1 MAFFMSRVISKRG
14 LRINSKK
21 LGGMYILFTEKV
33 KAKEYYIK
41 DLLSNKFLFEIPDY
55 QRAYSWTKENLKQLV
70 EDIWESVELNKARGN
85 KEFDQYEPYF
95 LGSIVLCSKEYKDDG
110 CGIYDVIDGQQR
122 LTSIIMLIAAIRDLI
137 DNEEYKKVL
146 SDLIYQKPNVLMG
159 IKESI
164 RVKARG
170 KEEEFFKKYILTNGG
185 TELVKD
191 LDMEELSEAKQNMVN
206 AIEVFRDSFF
216 NENGELLEEKLNE
229 FIVYLL
235 QKVVL
240 VVITTES
247 FTSAFRLFNVINAR
261 GLPLTDS
268 DLLKSENLRVMNPEI
283 RKEYTDIWESH
294 EQDLGKEKLDQ
305 IIGFMRT
312 MKLKNKVEESVYEEF
327 SKKIFRNEP
336 EYLGVNFVNH
346 LTAVKALY
354 DKYIIDGNLDG
365 VSEEEKSYYKN
376 LINIMR
382 EFLPYDDWMAAVIRF
397 AEKFND
403 DKLVLEFVKVL
414 EKRLVID
421 WVNGNS
427 FADRLN
433 RVYGILEVIEE
444 KDSLEEIKEAPV
456 FLYDLERTTAY
467 FENALNDI
475 DFYSKGRMMI
485 PKYIFVRLDMEK
497 RANEV
502 LDYSDKIMIE
512 HVLPRN
518 AKEAYW
524 KDNFSADQRRN
535 WANKFGNLVIITGAK
550 NTRAN
555 NKPFAEKVEQYLSK
569 KSDFAITKEVLELSD
584 WNMDSLKDR
593 HESLVNRALEL
604 WTKF

>member
-1 MAFFMSRVISKRG
+1 M
-14 LRINSKK
+14 
-21 LGGMYILFTEKV
+21 FTEKV

-354 DKYIIDGNLDG
+354 DKYIIDGNLEG

-403 DKLVLEFVKVL
+403 DKLVLE
-414 EKRLVID
+414 KRLVID

-433 RVYGILEVIEE
+433 RVYGILEAIEE
-444 KDSLEEIKEAPV
+444 KDSLEEIKEEPV

>member
-1 MAFFMSRVISKRG
+1 MSRVISKRG

-21 LGGMYILFTEKV
+21 IGGMYILFTEKV

-354 DKYIIDGNLDG
+354 DKYIIDGNLEG

-433 RVYGILEVIEE
+433 RVYGILEAIEE

-555 NKPFAEKVEQYLSK
+555 NKPFGEKVEQYLSK

>member
-1 MAFFMSRVISKRG
+1 M
-14 LRINSKK
+14 
-21 LGGMYILFTEKV
+21 FTEKV

-70 EDIWESVELNKARGN
+70 EDIWESVELNKAKGN

-354 DKYIIDGNLDG
+354 DKYIIDGNLEG

-584 WNMDSLKDR
+584 WNMDSLRDR

>member
-1 MAFFMSRVISKRG
+1 M
-14 LRINSKK
+14 
-21 LGGMYILFTEKV
+21 FTEKV

-305 IIGFMRT
+305 IIGLMRT

-354 DKYIIDGNLDG
+354 DKYIIDGNLEG

>member
-1 MAFFMSRVISKRG
+1 M
-14 LRINSKK
+14 
-21 LGGMYILFTEKV
+21 FTEKV

-283 RKEYTDIWESH
+283 RKEYTDIWENH

-354 DKYIIDGNLDG
+354 DKYIIDGNLEG

-403 DKLVLEFVKVL
+403 DKLILEFVKVL

-433 RVYGILEVIEE
+433 RVYGILEAIEE

-497 RANEV
+497 RPNEV

>member
-1 MAFFMSRVISKRG
+1 MSRVISKRG

-354 DKYIIDGNLDG
+354 DKYIIDGNLEG

-535 WANKFGNLVIITGAK
+535 WANKFGNLVIITGAD
-550 NTRAN
+550 R
-555 NKPFAEKVEQYLSK
+555 
-569 KSDFAITKEVLELSD
+569 KSV
-584 WNMDSLKDR
+584 
-593 HESLVNRALEL
+593 V
-604 WTKF
+604 

>member
-1 MAFFMSRVISKRG
+1 M
-14 LRINSKK
+14 
-21 LGGMYILFTEKV
+21 FTEKV

-247 FTSAFRLFNVINAR
+247 FTSAFRLFNVINSR

-354 DKYIIDGNLDG
+354 DKYIIDGNLEG

-433 RVYGILEVIEE
+433 RVYGILEAIEE

-518 AKEAYW
+518 
-524 KDNFSADQRRN
+524 

>member
-1 MAFFMSRVISKRG
+1 M
-14 LRINSKK
+14 
-21 LGGMYILFTEKV
+21 FTEKV

-354 DKYIIDGNLDG
+354 DKYIIDGNLEG

-433 RVYGILEVIEE
+433 RVYGILEAIEE

-497 RANEV
+497 D
-502 LDYSDKIMIE
+502 LM
-512 HVLPRN
+512 
-518 AKEAYW
+518 
-524 KDNFSADQRRN
+524 
-535 WANKFGNLVIITGAK
+535 KF
-550 NTRAN
+550 
-555 NKPFAEKVEQYLSK
+555 
-569 KSDFAITKEVLELSD
+569 
-584 WNMDSLKDR
+584 
-593 HESLVNRALEL
+593 
-604 WTKF
+604 

>member
-1 MAFFMSRVISKRG
+1 MSRVISKRG

-354 DKYIIDGNLDG
+354 DKYIIDGNLEG

-433 RVYGILEVIEE
+433 RVYGILEAIEE

-584 WNMDSLKDR
+584 WNMDLLKDR

>member
-1 MAFFMSRVISKRG
+1 MRSSINGKTPIDRYKILIGIMIIVFVSIVARLVYLQVFNYEEFKQRADTRSMRFLSEQAPRG
-14 LRINSKK
+14 KIYDSNGDILATNRQTYTLTFTETDESKK
-21 LGGMYILFTEKV
+21 NFYTTIDKVYSIL
-33 KAKEYYIK
+33 
-41 DLLSNKFLFEIPDY
+41 
-55 QRAYSWTKENLKQLV
+55 KENNQ
-70 EDIWESVELNKARGN
+70 
-85 KEFDQYEPYF
+85 
-95 LGSIVLCSKEYKDDG
+95 SILDNFK
-110 CGIYDVIDGQQR
+110 
-122 LTSIIMLIAAIRDLI
+122 IRI
-137 DNEEYKKVL
+137 
-146 SDLIYQKPNVLMG
+146 
-159 IKESI
+159 
-164 RVKARG
+164 
-170 KEEEFFKKYILTNGG
+170 
-185 TELVKD
+185 
-191 LDMEELSEAKQNMVN
+191 
-206 AIEVFRDSFF
+206 

-354 DKYIIDGNLDG
+354 DKYIIDGNLEG

>member
-1 MAFFMSRVISKRG
+1 M
-14 LRINSKK
+14 
-21 LGGMYILFTEKV
+21 FTEKV

-354 DKYIIDGNLDG
+354 DKYIIDGNLEG

-502 LDYSDKIMIE
+502 LDYSDKIIIE

>member
-1 MAFFMSRVISKRG
+1 M
-14 LRINSKK
+14 
-21 LGGMYILFTEKV
+21 FTEKV

-70 EDIWESVELNKARGN
+70 DDIWESVELNKSRGS

-122 LTSIIMLIAAIRDLI
+122 LTSIIMLIATIRDLI

-170 KEEEFFKKYILTNGG
+170 KEEEFFKKYILNNGG

-191 LDMEELSEAKQNMVN
+191 LDITELSEAKQNMVN
-206 AIEVFRDSFF
+206 AIEVFRASFF
-216 NENGELLEEKLNE
+216 NEEGDLLEEKLNE

-268 DLLKSENLRVMNPEI
+268 DLLKSENLRVIDPEI
-283 RKEYTDIWESH
+283 RKEYTDIWENH

-312 MKLKNKVEESVYEEF
+312 MKLKNKAEESVYEEF

-346 LTAVKALY
+346 LTAIKALY
-354 DKYIIDGNLDG
+354 DKYIIDGTLEG
-365 VSEEEKSYYKN
+365 VAEEDKSYYKN

-382 EFLPYDDWMAAVIRF
+382 EFLPYDEWMAAVIRF

-403 DKLVLEFVKVL
+403 DKLVLDFVKVL

-433 RVYGILEVIEE
+433 RVYEILQVIEE
-444 KDSLEEIKEAPV
+444 KDSLEEIKEASV

-485 PKYIFVRLDMEK
+485 PKYIFIRLDMEK
-497 RANEV
+497 RSNEI

-524 KDNFSADQRRN
+524 KENFTADQRRN
-535 WANKFGNLVIITGAK
+535 WANRFGNLVIISGAK

-569 KSDFAITKEVLELSD
+569 KSDFAVTKEVLELSD

-593 HESLVNRALEL
+593 HEDLVKRALEL

>member
-1 MAFFMSRVISKRG
+1 M
-14 LRINSKK
+14 
-21 LGGMYILFTEKV
+21 FTEKV

-354 DKYIIDGNLDG
+354 DKYIIGGNLEG

-433 RVYGILEVIEE
+433 RVYGILEAIEE

>member
-1 MAFFMSRVISKRG
+1 M
-14 LRINSKK
+14 
-21 LGGMYILFTEKV
+21 FTEKV

-110 CGIYDVIDGQQR
+110 CGIYDVIEGQQR

-354 DKYIIDGNLDG
+354 DKYIIDGNLEG

-433 RVYGILEVIEE
+433 RVYGILEAIEE

-497 RANEV
+497 RPNEV

>member
-1 MAFFMSRVISKRG
+1 M
-14 LRINSKK
+14 
-21 LGGMYILFTEKV
+21 FTEKV

-191 LDMEELSEAKQNMVN
+191 LEMEELSEAKQNMVN

-354 DKYIIDGNLDG
+354 DKYIIDGNLEG

>member
-1 MAFFMSRVISKRG
+1 M
-14 LRINSKK
+14 
-21 LGGMYILFTEKV
+21 FTEKV

-191 LDMEELSEAKQNMVN
+191 LNMEELSEAKQNMVN

-354 DKYIIDGNLDG
+354 DKYIIDGNLEG

-433 RVYGILEVIEE
+433 RVYGILEAIEE
-444 KDSLEEIKEAPV
+444 KDSLEEIKESPV

-555 NKPFAEKVEQYLSK
+555 NKPFSEKVEQYLSK

>member
-1 MAFFMSRVISKRG
+1 
-14 LRINSKK
+14 
-21 LGGMYILFTEKV
+21 MYILFTEKV

-354 DKYIIDGNLDG
+354 DKYIIDGNLEG

-382 EFLPYDDWMAAVIRF
+382 EFLPYDDWIAAVIRF

>member
-1 MAFFMSRVISKRG
+1 M
-14 LRINSKK
+14 
-21 LGGMYILFTEKV
+21 FTEKV

-354 DKYIIDGNLDG
+354 DKYIIDGNLEG

-403 DKLVLEFVKVL
+403 YKLVLEFVKVL

-433 RVYGILEVIEE
+433 RVYGILEAIEE

>member
-1 MAFFMSRVISKRG
+1 M
-14 LRINSKK
+14 
-21 LGGMYILFTEKV
+21 FTEKV

-206 AIEVFRDSFF
+206 AIEVFRYSFF

-354 DKYIIDGNLDG
+354 DKYIIDGNLEG

-433 RVYGILEVIEE
+433 RVYGILEAIEE

-555 NKPFAEKVEQYLSK
+555 NKPFGEKVEQYLSK

>member
-1 MAFFMSRVISKRG
+1 M
-14 LRINSKK
+14 
-21 LGGMYILFTEKV
+21 FTEKV

-354 DKYIIDGNLDG
+354 DKYIIDGNLEG

-433 RVYGILEVIEE
+433 RVYGILEAIEE
-444 KDSLEEIKEAPV
+444 KDSLGEIKEAPV

-497 RANEV
+497 RPNEV

>member
-1 MAFFMSRVISKRG
+1 M
-14 LRINSKK
+14 
-21 LGGMYILFTEKV
+21 FTEKV

-122 LTSIIMLIAAIRDLI
+122 LTSIIMLIATIRDLI

-354 DKYIIDGNLDG
+354 DKYIIDGNLEG

-584 WNMDSLKDR
+584 WNMDSLKYR

>member
-1 MAFFMSRVISKRG
+1 M
-14 LRINSKK
+14 
-21 LGGMYILFTEKV
+21 FTEKV

-70 EDIWESVELNKARGN
+70 DDIWESVELNKSRGS

-122 LTSIIMLIAAIRDLI
+122 LTSIIMLIATIRDLV

-146 SDLIYQKPNVLMG
+146 SGLIYQEPNILMG

-170 KEEEFFKKYILTNGG
+170 KEEEFFKKYILTDGG
-185 TELVKD
+185 TDLVKD
-191 LDMEELSEAKQNMVN
+191 LDITELSEAKQNMVN
-206 AIEVFRDSFF
+206 AIEVFRASFF
-216 NENGELLEEKLNE
+216 NEEGELLEEKLNE

-268 DLLKSENLRVMNPEI
+268 DLLKSENLRVINPEI
-283 RKEYTDIWESH
+283 RKEYTDIWENH

-312 MKLKNKVEESVYEEF
+312 MKLKSKAEESVYEEF
-327 SKKIFRNEP
+327 SKKIFRAEP

-346 LTAVKALY
+346 LTAIKALY
-354 DKYIIDGNLDG
+354 DKYIVDGTLEG
-365 VSEEEKSYYKN
+365 VSEEDKIYYKN

-382 EFLPYDDWMAAVIRF
+382 EFLPYDEWMAAVIKF

-403 DKLVLEFVKVL
+403 DKLVLDFVKVL

-433 RVYGILEVIEE
+433 RVYEILEVIEE

-497 RANEV
+497 RQNET

-524 KDNFSADQRRN
+524 KENFTAEQRRN
-535 WANKFGNLVIITGAK
+535 WANRFGNLVIISGAK

-555 NKPFAEKVEQYLSK
+555 NKAFAEKVEQYLSK
-569 KSDFAITKEVLELSD
+569 KSDFAVTKEVLELSD

-593 HESLVNRALEL
+593 HEDLVKRSLEL

>member
-1 MAFFMSRVISKRG
+1 MSRVISKRG

-354 DKYIIDGNLDG
+354 DKYIIDGNLEG

-433 RVYGILEVIEE
+433 RVYGILEAIEE

-497 RANEV
+497 RPNEV

>member
-1 MAFFMSRVISKRG
+1 M
-14 LRINSKK
+14 
-21 LGGMYILFTEKV
+21 FTEKV

-354 DKYIIDGNLDG
+354 DKYIIDGNLEG

-433 RVYGILEVIEE
+433 RVYGILEAIEE

-593 HESLVNRALEL
+593 HESFVNRALEL

>member
-1 MAFFMSRVISKRG
+1 M
-14 LRINSKK
+14 
-21 LGGMYILFTEKV
+21 FTEKV

-191 LDMEELSEAKQNMVN
+191 LDMEEFSEAKQNMVN

-354 DKYIIDGNLDG
+354 DKYIIDGNLEG

>member
-1 MAFFMSRVISKRG
+1 M
-14 LRINSKK
+14 
-21 LGGMYILFTEKV
+21 FTEKV

-283 RKEYTDIWESH
+283 GKEYTDIWESH

-354 DKYIIDGNLDG
+354 DKYIIDGNLEG

>member
-1 MAFFMSRVISKRG
+1 M
-14 LRINSKK
+14 
-21 LGGMYILFTEKV
+21 FTEKV

-122 LTSIIMLIAAIRDLI
+122 LTSIIMLIATIRDLI

-354 DKYIIDGNLDG
+354 DKYIIDGNLEG

-524 KDNFSADQRRN
+524 KENFSADQRRN

>member
-1 MAFFMSRVISKRG
+1 
-14 LRINSKK
+14 
-21 LGGMYILFTEKV
+21 MYILFTEKV

-216 NENGELLEEKLNE
+216 NENGELLKEKLNE

-354 DKYIIDGNLDG
+354 DKYIIDGNLEG

>member
-1 MAFFMSRVISKRG
+1 M
-14 LRINSKK
+14 
-21 LGGMYILFTEKV
+21 FTEKV

-354 DKYIIDGNLDG
+354 DKYIIEGNLEG

-433 RVYGILEVIEE
+433 RVYGILEAIEE

-555 NKPFAEKVEQYLSK
+555 NKPFGEKVEQYLSK

>member
-1 MAFFMSRVISKRG
+1 M
-14 LRINSKK
+14 
-21 LGGMYILFTEKV
+21 FTEKV

-70 EDIWESVELNKARGN
+70 DDIWESVELNKSRGS

-122 LTSIIMLIAAIRDLI
+122 LTSIIMLIATIRDLV

-146 SDLIYQKPNVLMG
+146 SGLIYQEPNILMG

-185 TELVKD
+185 TDLVKD
-191 LDMEELSEAKQNMVN
+191 LDITELSEAKQNMVN
-206 AIEVFRDSFF
+206 AIEVFRSNFF
-216 NENGELLEEKLNE
+216 NEEGELLEEKLNE

-268 DLLKSENLRVMNPEI
+268 DLLKSENLRVINPEI
-283 RKEYTDIWESH
+283 RKEYTDIWENH

-312 MKLKNKVEESVYEEF
+312 MKLKSKAEESVYEEF
-327 SKKIFRNEP
+327 SKKIFRAEP

-346 LTAVKALY
+346 LTAIKVLY
-354 DKYIIDGNLDG
+354 DKYIVDGTIEG
-365 VSEEEKSYYKN
+365 VSEEDKIYYKN

-382 EFLPYDDWMAAVIRF
+382 EFLPYDEWMAAVIKF

-403 DKLVLEFVKVL
+403 DKLVLDFVKVL

-433 RVYGILEVIEE
+433 RVYEILEVIEE

-497 RANEV
+497 RPNET

-524 KDNFSADQRRN
+524 KENFTAEQRRN
-535 WANKFGNLVIITGAK
+535 WANRFGNLVIISGAK

-555 NKPFAEKVEQYLSK
+555 NKAFAEKVEQYLSK
-569 KSDFAITKEVLELSD
+569 KSDFAVTKEVLELSD

-593 HESLVNRALEL
+593 HEDLVERSLEL

>member
-1 MAFFMSRVISKRG
+1 
-14 LRINSKK
+14 
-21 LGGMYILFTEKV
+21 MYILFTEKV

-294 EQDLGKEKLDQ
+294 EQDLDKEKLDQ

-354 DKYIIDGNLDG
+354 DKYIIDGNLEG

-433 RVYGILEVIEE
+433 RVYGILEAIEE

>member
-1 MAFFMSRVISKRG
+1 MSRVISKRG

-354 DKYIIDGNLDG
+354 DKYIIDGNLEG

-433 RVYGILEVIEE
+433 RVYGILESIEE

>member
-1 MAFFMSRVISKRG
+1 M
-14 LRINSKK
+14 
-21 LGGMYILFTEKV
+21 FTEKV

-354 DKYIIDGNLDG
+354 DKYIIDGNLEG

-555 NKPFAEKVEQYLSK
+555 NKPFGEKVEQYLSK

>member
-1 MAFFMSRVISKRG
+1 M
-14 LRINSKK
+14 
-21 LGGMYILFTEKV
+21 FTEKV

-122 LTSIIMLIAAIRDLI
+122 LTSIIMLIATIRDLI

-354 DKYIIDGNLDG
+354 DKYIIDGNLEG

-433 RVYGILEVIEE
+433 RVYGILEAIEE

-475 DFYSKGRMMI
+475 DFYRKGRMML

>member
-1 MAFFMSRVISKRG
+1 MSRVISKRG

-191 LDMEELSEAKQNMVN
+191 LDMEEISEAKQNMVN

-354 DKYIIDGNLDG
+354 DKYIIDGNLEG

-433 RVYGILEVIEE
+433 RVYGILEAIEE

-584 WNMDSLKDR
+584 WNMDLLKDR

>member
-1 MAFFMSRVISKRG
+1 
-14 LRINSKK
+14 
-21 LGGMYILFTEKV
+21 MYILFTEKV

-206 AIEVFRDSFF
+206 AIEVFRYSFF

-354 DKYIIDGNLDG
+354 DKYIIDGNLEG

-433 RVYGILEVIEE
+433 RVYGILEAIEE

-555 NKPFAEKVEQYLSK
+555 NKPFGEKVEQYLSK

>member
-1 MAFFMSRVISKRG
+1 M
-14 LRINSKK
+14 
-21 LGGMYILFTEKV
+21 FTEKV

-283 RKEYTDIWESH
+283 RKEYTDIWERH

-354 DKYIIDGNLDG
+354 DKYIIDGNLEG

>member
-1 MAFFMSRVISKRG
+1 MSRVISKRG

-122 LTSIIMLIAAIRDLI
+122 LTSIIMLIATIRDLI

-354 DKYIIDGNLDG
+354 DKYIIDGNLEG

-433 RVYGILEVIEE
+433 RVYGILEAIEE